1 MNQKIPDRL
10 IKEPLLEVIWE
21 IRFSGAIS
29 PVSDLLPGMIFNSFP
44 EKYDRVTRLPVSDI
58 PTPFV
63 ENDPNLRYAPK
74 IRFERGNGAI
84 QIGDRV
90 LSISCRR
97 PYSGWKQFSHDI
109 KRLSKIVQETGLV
122 KCLERFS
129 LKYIDL
135 IELEKAGSLSHL
147 YIEMKM
153 GAYDL
158 ATKPVQLRT
167 EIEED
172 DLIHIIQIISP
183 IEVGLP
189 DIEGRLKGVL
199 VEIDTIKT
207 MTNGESWNT
216 LFNELDNV
224 HAASKKM
231 FFSILKPETVQRLE
245 PEYHG

>member
-58 PTPFV
+58 PTPV
-63 ENDPNLRYAPK
+63 AENDPNLRYAPK

-135 IELEKAGSLSHL
+135 IELEKEGKSTFQVTRIFPSRWKTVFIPRTDLGRRLYALRNKAIVSGMKLLSEEEIL
-147 YIEMKM
+147 EEIKYRR
-153 GAYDL
+153 G
-158 ATKPVQLRT
+158 
-167 EIEED
+167 EIEE
-172 DLIHIIQIISP
+172 
-183 IEVGLP
+183 
-189 DIEGRLKGVL
+189 K
-199 VEIDTIKT
+199 
-207 MTNGESWNT
+207 ESN
-216 LFNELDNV
+216 L
-224 HAASKKM
+224 H
-231 FFSILKPETVQRLE
+231 
-245 PEYHG
+245 